1 MPTLVSLNVKIV
13 GDGNIQL
20 FHTEYKGLNV
30 SSVMDLTNWRITA
43 NLAGIVKPIRR
54 QTPLVS
60 KLKRV
65 SHVLTHL

>member
-43 NLAGIVKPIRR
+43 NLAGIVKPI
-54 QTPLVS
+54 
-60 KLKRV
+60 
-65 SHVLTHL
+65 